1 MLHSWSCPKR
11 RSVREVISISHSI
24 TVSPFRTRRAHRGH
38 HRSQRGQGMV
48 EFAISLPFLLLIMLG
63 TIDMGRMFFD
73 YVDLRSAAVEGAQWG
88 SHNTGD
94 TGAISARTLGSGAP
108 AGTSVAISMDA
119 ACLSALTPGVTGY
132 VTVTTSKT
140 FTPFTTSFLSKFG
153 LGPVNLSATSSMRC
167 LT

>member
-11 RSVREVISISHSI
+11 RSVREVISISHSS
-24 TVSPFRTRRAHRGH
+24 TVSPVRTRRASRGH

-88 SHNTGD
+88 SHNTAD
-94 TGAISARTLGSGAP
+94 TCAISAR
-108 AGTSVAISMDA
+108 
-119 ACLSALTPGVTGY
+119 
-132 VTVTTSKT
+132 
-140 FTPFTTSFLSKFG
+140 
-153 LGPVNLSATSSMRC
+153 
-167 LT
+167 